1 MLSGKFRGKPI
12 KIYEAK
18 NSDHSAFIEKI
29 STNSQL
35 LDCFQK
41 FILCAAGLFLQTGL

>member
-35 LDCFQK
+35 LDLFPK
-41 FILCAAGLFLQTGL
+41 VYFVRGRFVFAG